1 MSPRERR
8 KNMRAK
14 THTVPLVLVS
24 FFGFLLIAAIAF
36 GVGMMV
42 NVTNWLKDLPDY
54 TSADAYLVSEPTTI
68 LDAGGNEIASLYVEN
83 RTNITKDQCS
93 QYVLDGT
100 VATEDERFYDHG
112 GVDIIGIMR
121 AAVSQLT
128 GGSEGGSTITQQL
141 VRNTILS
148 EEQFDNTLERKVRE
162 AYLAIQMEKIFSKDE
177 ILMMYLNTVPFGH
190 GAYGI
195 QAASETYFSKN
206 ASDLTLAEAALLV
219 GLPNGP
225 SLYDPTINPD
235 LALQRRNL
243 VLDRMLSNG
252 YISQE
257 EHDAAQAEPITLNV
271 SEAPV
276 NGVYSSPYFVDYVKQ
291 LLSEEFS
298 TDVLYRGGLT
308 VQTTLDPTAQQAAED
323 AIRDGLANFGDS
335 TMDGALVAIDP
346 DTGYIKAMVGG
357 KDYYSTATFD
367 DGVTPVSGQENM
379 VTSTQRGCGSTFKT
393 ITLAAAIN
401 AGMNPSIIIN
411 CNSGYKTKSGST
423 TVNNINNGNYGNISL
438 ARATELSSN
447 TGYVQVAE
455 VIGNDT
461 ILDMAK
467 ALGVDVDIPES
478 DTMTLGPNGMPPLNM
493 AEIYAT
499 LAANGTHRDP
509 VAITQILSRSGEVL
523 YQHADAPE
531 QTVDASVAAATRE
544 VLEGVVANGTGRY
557 GNPDIDQPV
566 FGKTGTTD
574 GPTDLWF
581 AGATP
586 QLAVAIWT
594 GHRDNSKIYHGG
606 RTAQTSQISAPIFKE
621 FMEEALA
628 GVAREEFPTAKEPVY
643 KANSSWD
650 FSGHLNGSSS
660 SSSSSSDDGDSS
672 SSSSSSSTGDEP
684 AIVDEGVDTSTPAG
698 GTSSGGSSTSGGNA
712 GTSTGGS
719 TGSGG
724 TSSGGSTSGSTGG
737 STGGGT
743 TGGSSGGGETSSGGG
758 SASGGGTTGGESGTG
773 GAETGGGS
781 PDPVPA
787 E

>member
-93 QYVLDGT
+93 QYVLNGT

-112 GVDIIGIMR
+112 GVDIIGILR

-195 QAASETYFSKN
+195 QAAAETYFSKN

-235 LALQRRNL
+235 LALERRNL

-252 YISQE
+252 YITQE

-308 VQTTLDPTAQQAAED
+308 VQTTLDPTAQTAAEN
-323 AIRDGLANFGDS
+323 AIRDGLADFGDD
-335 TMDGALVAIDP
+335 TLDGALVAIDP

-367 DGVTPVSGQENM
+367 DGVTPISGQENM
-379 VTSTQRGCGSTFKT
+379 ITSTQRGCGSTFKT
-393 ITLAAAIN
+393 ITLTAAIN
-401 AGMNPSIIIN
+401 EGMNPSIILN
-411 CNSGYKTKSGST
+411 CNTGYKTKSGLNT
-423 TVNNINNGNYGNISL
+423 IKNVNNASYGNISL
-438 ARATELSSN
+438 ARATEVSSN

-455 VIGNDT
+455 VIGNST
-461 ILDMAK
+461 IMDMAH
-467 ALGVDVDIPES
+467 ALGVDVDIPDSE
-478 DTMTLGPNGMPPLNM
+478 TMTLGPDGMPPLNM
-493 AEIYAT
+493 AEVYAT
-499 LAANGTHRDP
+499 LAANGTHREP

-523 YQHADAPE
+523 YQHTDESTQA
-531 QTVDASVAAATRE
+531 VDSSVAAAARE
-544 VLEGVVANGTGRY
+544 VLEGVMTRGTGTY
-557 GNPDIDQPV
+557 ADPDIDQPV
-566 FGKTGTTD
+566 FGKTGTTT

-586 QLAVAIWT
+586 QLAVAVWT
-594 GHRDNSKIYHGG
+594 GHRDNSEIYSGY
-606 RTAQTSQISAPIFKE
+606 RTAQTSQTSAPIFKE
-621 FMEEALA
+621 FMEQALA
-628 GVAREEFPTAKEPVY
+628 GAAREEFPTAKEPVY

-650 FSGHLNGSSS
+650 FSGNLNGSSS
-660 SSSSSSDDGDSS
+660 SSSSDDDDESSPSS
-672 SSSSSSSTGDEP
+672 SSSSSGDEP
-684 AIVDEGVDTSTPAG
+684 AIVDEGADT
-698 GTSSGGSSTSGGNA
+698 
-712 GTSTGGS
+712 GTSTGG
-719 TGSGG
+719 G
-724 TSSGGSTSGSTGG
+724 TSDGTGNSGSTGG
-737 STGGGT
+737 STGDN
-743 TGGSSGGGETSSGGG
+743 GGSSGGGNSGNSGGSSGGG
-758 SASGGGTTGGESGTG
+758 DNQGGSSGGGNTGNGGTDSGGGDTGGE
-773 GAETGGGS
+773 APS

>member
-8 KNMRAK
+8 KNLRAK

-24 FFGFLLIAAIAF
+24 FFGFLILAGVAF
-36 GVGMMV
+36 GIGMMA

-68 LDAGGNEIASLYVEN
+68 LDANGNEIASLYVEN

-93 QYVLDGT
+93 KYVLDGT

-128 GGSEGGSTITQQL
+128 GSSEGGSTITQQL

-148 EEQFDNTLERKVRE
+148 EEQFDNTIERKVRE

-235 LALQRRNL
+235 LALERRNL

-252 YISQE
+252 YITQE
-257 EHDAAQAEPITLNV
+257 EHDAAAAEPITLNV

-276 NGVYSSPYFVDYVKQ
+276 NGVYSYPYFVDSVKQ
-291 LLSEEFS
+291 LLSDEFS

-308 VQTTLDPTAQQAAED
+308 VQTTIDPTAQQAAEN
-323 AIRDGLANFGDS
+323 AIRDGLANFGDD
-335 TMDGALVAIDP
+335 TLDGALVAIDP

-357 KDYYSTATFD
+357 KDYYSTATFSN
-367 DGVTPVSGQENM
+367 GTTPISGQENM

-393 ITLAAAIN
+393 ITLTAAIN

-411 CNSGYKTKSGST
+411 CNTGYKTKSGLT
-423 TVNNINNGNYGNISL
+423 TVKNVNNASYGNISL
-438 ARATELSSN
+438 ARATEVSSN
-447 TGYVQVAE
+447 TGFVQVAE

-467 ALGVDVDIPES
+467 KLGVDVDIPES
-478 DTMTLGPNGMPPLNM
+478 DTMTLGPDGMPPLNM

-499 LAANGTHRDP
+499 LAANGVHRDP

-523 YQHADAPE
+523 YQHTDAPE
-531 QTVDASVAAATRE
+531 QTVDDSVAAAARE
-544 VLEGVVANGTGRY
+544 VLEGVVTSGTGTY
-557 GNPDIDQPV
+557 GRPDIDQPV
-566 FGKTGTTD
+566 FGKTGTTT

-586 QLAVAIWT
+586 QLAVAVWT
-594 GHRDNSKIYHGG
+594 GHRDNSEIYSGR
-606 RTAQTSQISAPIFKE
+606 RTAQTSQTSAPIFKE
-621 FMEEALA
+621 FMEQALA
-628 GVAREEFPTAKEPVY
+628 NAPREEFPTAPAPVY

-660 SSSSSSDDGDSS
+660 SKSSSSSRSDESDDAGTDNASS
-672 SSSSSSSTGDEP
+672 GDEP
-684 AIVDEGVDTSTPAG
+684 AVSDPDVDTSEPTGGTGNSGTAGNTGTGNSGNTGDSGGNG
-698 GTSSGGSSTSGGNA
+698 GTSGGSGTGGEGDSSNTGGN
-712 GTSTGGS
+712 S
-719 TGSGG
+719 
-724 TSSGGSTSGSTGG
+724 
-737 STGGGT
+737 GGT
-743 TGGSSGGGETSSGGG
+743 TGGTDSSTGQGNTGSGG
-758 SASGGGTTGGESGTG
+758 
-773 GAETGGGS
+773 ETGGGEA
-781 PDPVPA
+781 PA